1 MGREKE
7 QQQLKDY
14 INSEQSE
21 FIVVYGRRRV
31 GKTFLIQ
38 QVIGDDYAFYVA
50 GMNNV
55 SLRIQLSNF
64 MQDIRKKCPD
74 VRPVKT
80 WLDAFIA
87 LETYLESLPN
97 GRKIIFIDKM
107 PWMDTPRSN
116 FISGLEHFWN
126 SWASV
131 HATYKQKESAA
142 RV

>member
-1 MGREKE
+1 
-7 QQQLKDY
+7 
-14 INSEQSE
+14 
-21 FIVVYGRRRV
+21 
-31 GKTFLIQ
+31 
-38 QVIGDDYAFYVA
+38 
-50 GMNNV
+50 
-55 SLRIQLSNF
+55 
-64 MQDIRKKCPD
+64 MQGIRKKCPD